1 MRALVAART
10 STVAPPRS
18 PSPGGDAAGAAP
30 LDGHTAAPTSLG
42 SHLALVEEPDPVPGP
57 GQVLIRV
64 RAAGVN
70 RADLLQA
77 RGTYDPPPG
86 ASPVLGLECS
96 GVVEAVGPG
105 RSRWAVGDEVCALVA
120 GGACADL
127 CLAEEGLVLPLPLPS
142 LNPAADPRF
151 TPGFSPLSD
160 QTLLSRGLD
169 PALAPHVLAALL
181 VEASATT
188 WMALVT
194 VGGLSTV
201 PEENAGRCVLVHGGT
216 GSVGSIAL
224 QVACALG
231 VKVLATAGSPQR
243 AVDCVSLGAHA
254 ALDRHDD
261 LVPFVEQHTD
271 GRGVDLVLDVAGGPS
286 LGTNVAVLAR
296 GGVLV
301 VIGLLGGS
309 SGELDLSR
317 MLVRDLTVRATT
329 LRSRTVPAKA
339 EICAALETH
348 VWPLVR
354 RGLVR
359 PVFAGLAPLTG
370 AATVHDSLVRGRRVG
385 GWVLLP

>member
-1 MRALVAART
+1 MFL
-10 STVAPPRS
+10 
-18 PSPGGDAAGAAP
+18 
-30 LDGHTAAPTSLG
+30 
-42 SHLALVEEPDPVPGP
+42 SH
-57 GQVLIRV
+57 
-64 RAAGVN
+64 
-70 RADLLQA
+70 
-77 RGTYDPPPG
+77 
-86 ASPVLGLECS
+86 
-96 GVVEAVGPG
+96 
-105 RSRWAVGDEVCALVA
+105 
-120 GGACADL
+120 
-127 CLAEEGLVLPLPLPS
+127 
-142 LNPAADPRF
+142 
-151 TPGFSPLSD
+151 
-160 QTLLSRGLD
+160 GLD
-169 PALAPHVLAALL
+169 PSLAPHVLATLL
-181 VEASATT
+181 VEASATA

-224 QVACALG
+224 QVARALG

-243 AVDCVSLGAHA
+243 AADCVSLGAHA

-370 AATVHDSLVRGRRVG
+370 AATVHDSLVRGGRVG